1 MKTILAL
8 LVIGLALQS
17 GAALQCYSC
26 TAQVNNRDCQ
36 KVQNCSHTDT
46 YCWTS
51 RVGAIGVLEFI
62 SKGCTSDCVDDSDNY
77 YFGKK
82 NITCCSTDL
91 CNASRAYALKPTT
104 TLGLLTALIVPLL
117 WGPGQL

>member
-17 GAALQCYSC
+17 AGAALQCYSC

-51 RVGAIGVLEFI
+51 RVGAEPGLCGPALGGLAMVEKRRFGMKPWK
-62 SKGCTSDCVDDSDNY
+62 SPMFKGPEEQQPQHS
-77 YFGKK
+77 
-82 NITCCSTDL
+82 
-91 CNASRAYALKPTT
+91 
-104 TLGLLTALIVPLL
+104 
-117 WGPGQL
+117 GP